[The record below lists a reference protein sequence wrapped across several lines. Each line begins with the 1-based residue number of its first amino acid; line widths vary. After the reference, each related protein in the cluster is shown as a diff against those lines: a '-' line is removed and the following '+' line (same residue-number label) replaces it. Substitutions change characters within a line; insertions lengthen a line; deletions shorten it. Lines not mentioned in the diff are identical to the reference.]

1 MTPARVPAAARALTS
16 TTVLILG
23 LGTAGCTLALAPVGH
38 EARLTAPA
46 RSPSVLAVLVDTASA
61 GDVAMLRNVII
72 TTARTGEHLVVINS
86 ADGTVLGSYTAP
98 GQPFME
104 VPSPPASPKDATS
117 FQTASYR
124 RDLSLHTAA
133 LRRDQAALGLRD
145 RSELT
150 AWAARS
156 AAQAVA
162 AIEHRPTAPRGGLA
176 AALGAAVNTI
186 ATLQQTGVPSGTHR
200 AIVILGLDGPP
211 GSPPALHAG
220 LEGTTVVV
228 AGFPS
233 GNGSG
238 AAWRAD
244 LLQAGAD
251 RAVVLT
257 PATDSQL
264 AGVVDHGLDGTI
276 SYRLANISYGSAQY
290 RLPAAAGTALRK
302 ILRLLTVRY
311 AGATATI
318 DGYTDSIPA
327 PAGNMEL
334 SWKRAAAVMAWLVKH
349 GVAPSRLQAVGHG
362 DADPVAP
369 NRPGGQPLNRR
380 VVIIIEPTA

>member
-1 MTPARVPAAARALTS
+1 MIPARVPAAVWALTS

-23 LGTAGCTLALAPVGH
+23 IGTAGCTLALAPVGH
-38 EARLTAPA
+38 EARLAAPA

-86 ADGTVLGSYTAP
+86 ADGAVLGSYAAP
-98 GQPFME
+98 GPPFME

-124 RDLSLHTAA
+124 HDLSLHTAA
-133 LRRDQAALGLRD
+133 LRRDQAALGIRD
-145 RSELT
+145 RRELT

-156 AAQAVA
+156 AARAVA
-162 AIEHRPTAPRGGLA
+162 AIEHRPTAPSGLA
-176 AALGAAVNTI
+176 AALGTAVSTI
-186 ATLQQTGVPSGTHR
+186 ATLQETGVPSGTHR

-211 GSPPALHAG
+211 GSPPTLHAG
-220 LEGTTVVV
+220 LEGSTVVV

-233 GNGSG
+233 DNENG

-257 PATDSQL
+257 PATDGEL

-276 SYRLANISYGSAQY
+276 SYRLAHISYGSAEY
-290 RLPAAAGTALRK
+290 RLPATAGTALRK

-311 AGATATI
+311 PGATATI
-318 DGYTDSIPA
+318 DGYTDNIPA
-327 PAGNMEL
+327 PEGNLEL
-334 SWKRAAAVMAWLVKH
+334 SWKRAAAVMAWLIKH

-380 VVIIIEPTA
+380 VVVIIEPAA